1 MTDRS
6 RGVVY
11 ALLAY
16 LSWGLGPL
24 LWKQLLHVPPL
35 TVLAHRIVWACVL
48 LVALL
53 AVRRRLRE
61 LSVLRDPKQ
70 LGFLAVSAALLAV
83 NWFTYIF
90 AVTSGNILQASL
102 GYFINPLV
110 NIVFGMLFLAERLRT
125 AQWVAVLLAAC
136 AIAVQMQGAG
146 VPWLSLLLA
155 FTFAVYGLMRKVA
168 KADGLL
174 GTTVETQL
182 MLLPALL
189 FLALGTAP
197 VAEAAPHGPATTT
210 VLLVLGGVQTAL
222 PLLWFT
228 NAARLLPLSTLGF
241 FQYLAPT
248 CQFLLAIAVYGEPF
262 GRVEML
268 SFGLIWAGL
277 ILVTLTS
284 GARRHR
290 PDPQP
295 ARARP

>member
-24 LWKQLLHVPPL
+24 LWKQLLHVAPL
-35 TVLAHRIVWACVL
+35 SVLAHRIIWACLL
-48 LVALL
+48 LVILL
-53 AVRRRLRE
+53 ASRRRLRE
-61 LSVLRDPKQ
+61 LSLLRDPRQ
-70 LGFLAVSAALLAV
+70 LGFLALSAALLAV

-90 AVTSGNILQASL
+90 AVASGNILQASL

-110 NIVFGMLFLAERLRT
+110 NIVFGMLFLKERLRL
-125 AQWVAVLLAAC
+125 AQWIAVLLAAC
-136 AIAVQMQGAG
+136 AIAIQMQGAG

-182 MLLPALL
+182 MLIPALL
-189 FLALGTAP
+189 FLVFGATP
-197 VAEAAPHGPATTT
+197 SENTDPHGPAIT
-210 VLLVLGGVQTAL
+210 VLLLVLGGVQTAL

-248 CQFLLAIAVYGEPF
+248 CQFLLAIAVYGESF

-277 ILVTLTS
+277 ILVTVTS
-284 GARRHR
+284 GAGRKRRE
-290 PDPQP
+290 PQP
-295 ARARP
+295 ASA